1 MHTINMNLKFIKS
14 RKKELRNS
22 LASEF
27 DKKLIKWYDGEDI
40 LWDSKMLNLVHTTD
54 DPCEA
59 SLHFLAGYPEYQVMT
74 RFMYPDPKII
84 KLEREKK

>member
-1 MHTINMNLKFIKS
+1 MYGPGDLFLIRESSEIIKS

-40 LWDSKMLNLVHTTD
+40 LCDSKMLNLVHTTD
-54 DPCEA
+54 DTCEA
-59 SLHFLAGYPEYQVMT
+59 SLHFLAGYPEYQVMN
-74 RFMYPDPKII
+74 RFMYPK
-84 KLEREKK
+84 